1 MGNLNELTI
10 GDFTSI
16 FNYLLDNNKRLY
28 EEGQTPIAIGIEG
41 EAGIGKSSVIE
52 QIAKK
57 RGMTFC
63 KLNLAELEEVGDLTG
78 FPQKEVLLEWKG
90 KDGNI
95 KTKWYSE
102 NMLNRVP
109 SNVKITSKTRMS
121 YAPPAWL
128 PTEENEDG
136 LILCLDDFSR
146 SNALF
151 MQATMELINTGKYIS
166 WELPKNTS
174 VVLTSNPDNGSYSV
188 SSLDNAQKT
197 RFINFNLKL
206 SINDW
211 ASWAESV
218 SLDSRCINFALMYGD
233 EIFAKHNNV
242 QIANPRAYTT
252 FCKAI
257 GGVDNWNDANSLSMI
272 INISKGCFL
281 EDRDNSIGNLFTM
294 FLSKHLDKLVT
305 PKDMLEQ
312 SWNVIEPII
321 YECVYDI
328 IDGNPVYKPEVASIL
343 STRLLNYLIVYLG
356 KKGSDCNK
364 VQTRLLDFIDN
375 KRKLFSEDLLFHI
388 IKNIVAKYPNK
399 ATKLLSNPL
408 IRNKV
413 II

>member
-1 MGNLNELTI
+1 LN
-10 GDFTSI
+10 
-16 FNYLLDNNKRLY
+16 
-28 EEGQTPIAIGIEG
+28 
-41 EAGIGKSSVIE
+41 
-52 QIAKK
+52 
-57 RGMTFC
+57 
-63 KLNLAELEEVGDLTG
+63 
-78 FPQKEVLLEWKG
+78 
-90 KDGNI
+90 
-95 KTKWYSE
+95 
-102 NMLNRVP
+102 
-109 SNVKITSKTRMS
+109 
-121 YAPPAWL
+121 
-128 PTEENEDG
+128 
-136 LILCLDDFSR
+136 
-146 SNALF
+146 
-151 MQATMELINTGKYIS
+151 
-166 WELPKNTS
+166 
-174 VVLTSNPDNGSYSV
+174 
-188 SSLDNAQKT
+188 
-197 RFINFNLKL
+197 
-206 SINDW
+206 INDW

-257 GGVDNWNDANSLSMI
+257 GGIDNWNDANSLSMI

-281 EDRDNSIGNLFTM
+281 EDNNNSIGNLFTM

-312 SWNVIEPII
+312 SWKVIEPMI
-321 YECVYDI
+321 YDCVYDF
-328 IDGNPVYKPEVASIL
+328 IDSNPVYKPEVASIL

-364 VQTRLLDFIDN
+364 VQARLLDFIDN